1 MTERTITIPDET
13 DAEVQAV
20 LGDRTFDDFAAEALR
35 EQVRRDRVAQ
45 KLRTAV
51 EAGRA
56 SGDPIPMTGDQLRTR
71 LRNQREERNRADQ
84 A

>member
-13 DAEVQAV
+13 DAEVQSV
-20 LGDRTFDDFAAEALR
+20 LGDRTYDDFAAQALR
-35 EQVRRDRVAQ
+35 EQVRRDRAAEQ
-45 KLRTAV
+45 LRAAV

-56 SGDPIPMTGDQLRTR
+56 SGDPIPMTGDELRTR
-71 LRNQREERNRADQ
+71 LRDQREERGRANK